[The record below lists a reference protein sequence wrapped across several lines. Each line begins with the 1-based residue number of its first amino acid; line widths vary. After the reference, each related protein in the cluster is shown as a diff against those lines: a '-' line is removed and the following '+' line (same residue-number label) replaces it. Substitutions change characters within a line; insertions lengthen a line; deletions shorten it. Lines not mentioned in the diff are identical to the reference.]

1 MVVNLCLPHFQT
13 TIQCNKLCADS
24 YDVTNLLSAD
34 PDVRRRGFKLEY
46 FLRPP
51 MQVTLQFSLQV
62 EVSRVDVQLWP
73 WAMDRGQACKRLEIS
88 TSSSLPPPHPPSNPP
103 PRPRCPQQGPASGL
117 RGGRHRGQE
126 GRRDPWFKGHHWGC
140 EGQDQGHHQTDRDSV
155 QAEFKLVGRCDLRD
169 DPPVCFSHPLSQ
181 PRPPFPSPAPPPPA
195 GCRREQLWSSAS
207 LGAVRQLRVTVAF
220 GGAASALGL
229 KALAVWGLPARCCP
243 PLEVERLHRAHTA
256 SLGPPPAGPGHSAP
270 RTSSTSP
277 PATATPPASLPD
289 VPEEFLDPLT
299 QEVMA
304 LPMLLP
310 SGASVDLSTL
320 EEYRRREATW
330 GRAPNDPFTAVPFTP
345 DAGPLPN
352 PHLKSRIDR
361 FLLQPG
367 LGVGGGSGVREG
379 VLGRQEDGGTP
390 HTSRLV
396 AVRGDERGKEGE
408 EEEEIKL
415 HPCNGNASSSLLGAL
430 CGDTDTRRQEPPSAG
445 TRAARRENGRAD
457 RPDLHAPWPGEAR
470 GPDLGLDTKP
480 SLGGDPSPAG
490 PDSEEPSSKRAR
502 TDGEAGPGC
511 SSHEQRLCSSLDQ
524 ALLSALRG
532 RPSFTSSASHT
543 TTTPGE
549 HRPGEHRCAVCS
561 CSLSAYSCTPAYRLP
576 CTHFLCRPC
585 LHRKSRPPSSSVASE
600 MPKHFLCPVCQSPAP
615 SSDITRVHH

>member
-1 MVVNLCLPHFQT
+1 
-13 TIQCNKLCADS
+13 
-24 YDVTNLLSAD
+24 
-34 PDVRRRGFKLEY
+34 
-46 FLRPP
+46 

-88 TSSSLPPPHPPSNPP
+88 TSSSLPPPHPPPHP
-103 PRPRCPQQGPASGL
+103 GCPQQGPASGL

-126 GRRDPWFKGHHWGC
+126 GRKGPWFKGHHWGC
-140 EGQDQGHHQTDRDSV
+140 EGQDQGQHQTDRDSA
-155 QAEFKLVGRCDLRD
+155 QADFKLVGRCDLRD
-169 DPPVCFSHPLSQ
+169 DPPVCFSHPLSR

-256 SLGPPPAGPGHSAP
+256 SLGPPPAGPGYSTPH
-270 RTSSTSP
+270 TSSTSP

-299 QEVMA
+299 QEVML

-320 EEYRRREATW
+320 EEYKRREATW

-352 PHLKSRIDR
+352 PLLKSRIDR

-367 LGVGGGSGVREG
+367 SGVSGGSGVREG
-379 VLGRQEDGGTP
+379 VLGRQEDRGTP

-396 AVRGDERGKEGE
+396 AVRGGERGE
-408 EEEEIKL
+408 EEEEEINSQ
-415 HPCNGNASSSLLGAL
+415 PCNGNASSSIQGAL
-430 CGDTDTRRQEPPSAG
+430 SGDRNTRRQEPPSAG
-445 TRAARRENGRAD
+445 TRAARRENGHPD
-457 RPDLHAPWPGEAR
+457 RPDLHALGPGEGGHTQAR
-470 GPDLGLDTKP
+470 GPDLGLGKKQ
-480 SLGGDPSPAG
+480 SLGGDPGPAG

-502 TDGEAGPGC
+502 TDGEAGPGW

-532 RPSFTSSASHT
+532 RPSFTSPASHT
-543 TTTPGE
+543 TTT
-549 HRPGEHRCAVCS
+549 PGEHRCAVCS

-576 CTHFLCRPC
+576 CTHLLCRPC
-585 LHRKSRPPSSSVASE
+585 LHRKSGPPSSSVVSE
-600 MPKHFLCPVCQSPAP
+600 IPKHFLCPVCQSSAP
-615 SSDITRVHH
+615 SCDITRVHH